1 MKQYNAEK
9 LELMY
14 LRKLLTIIA
23 IVALML
29 PIALAIQADAQSS
42 KADLKVWLKVVNTKT
57 GTERV
62 TEWDLG
68 AYQFEENIPI
78 DVPAFKVAKIKK
90 IFDSDS
96 FAFTFQDKVR
106 KGSWLHFDVELSG
119 TPVIGEVLTIKFV

>member
-1 MKQYNAEK
+1 MKQYKSGK
-9 LELMY
+9 LELRN
-14 LRKLLTIIA
+14 LRKLLAIIA
-23 IVALML
+23 IVALIL
-29 PIALAIQADAQSS
+29 PIALALQADAQSS
-42 KADLKVWLKVVNTKT
+42 KTDLKVWLKVVNTKT

-62 TEWDLG
+62 TEWKLG

-96 FAFTFQDKVR
+96 FAFTFQDKIR

-119 TPVIGEVLTIKFV
+119 TPVIGEVLTIRFV

>member
-1 MKQYNAEK
+1 MKQYKLNK
-9 LELMY
+9 LELMNS
-14 LRKLLTIIA
+14 RKLLTIIA

-29 PIALAIQADAQSS
+29 PITLAIQADAQS

-106 KGSWLHFDVELSG
+106 KGSWLHFDVELTG
-119 TPVIGEVLTIKFV
+119 TPVIGEVLTIRFV

>member
-1 MKQYNAEK
+1 MKQSKPSK
-9 LELMY
+9 LELIS

-23 IVALML
+23 IVALIL
-29 PIALAIQADAQSS
+29 PIALAVQADAQSS

-57 GTERV
+57 GAERV
-62 TEWDLG
+62 TEWKLG

-90 IFDSDS
+90 IFDTDS

-119 TPVIGEVLTIKFV
+119 TPVIGEVLTIRFV

>member
-1 MKQYNAEK
+1 MKQYESSK
-9 LELMY
+9 LELMN

-62 TEWDLG
+62 TEWELG

-78 DVPAFKVAKIKK
+78 DVPAFKVAKIMK
-90 IFDSDS
+90 IFDTDS

>member
-1 MKQYNAEK
+1 MKQYKSGK
-9 LELMY
+9 LELVN

-23 IVALML
+23 IVALIL
-29 PIALAIQADAQSS
+29 PIALAVQADAQSS

-57 GTERV
+57 GIERV
-62 TEWDLG
+62 TEWKLG

-119 TPVIGEVLTIKFV
+119 APVIGEVLTIRFV

>member
-1 MKQYNAEK
+1 MKQSKPSK
-9 LELMY
+9 LELIS

-23 IVALML
+23 IVALIL
-29 PIALAIQADAQSS
+29 PIALAVQVDAQSS

-57 GTERV
+57 GTESV
-62 TEWDLG
+62 TEWKLG

-90 IFDSDS
+90 IFDTDS

-119 TPVIGEVLTIKFV
+119 TPVIGEVLTIRFV

>member
-1 MKQYNAEK
+1 MKQYSFDK
-9 LELMY
+9 LELMN
-14 LRKLLTIIA
+14 LRKLLMVTA
-23 IVALML
+23 IGALIL
-29 PIALAIQADAQSS
+29 PIALAAQADAQSS

-57 GTERV
+57 GTEHV
-62 TEWDLG
+62 TEWKLG

-78 DVPAFKVAKIKK
+78 DVPAFKVAKITK
-90 IFDSDS
+90 IFDTDS

>member
-1 MKQYNAEK
+1 MKQYNLEK
-9 LELMY
+9 LELMN
-14 LRKLLTIIA
+14 LRKLLTIVA
-23 IVALML
+23 FVALML
-29 PIALAIQADAQSS
+29 PVTLAIQADAQS

-62 TEWDLG
+62 TEWKLG

-90 IFDSDS
+90 IFDTDS

-119 TPVIGEVLTIKFV
+119 TPVIGEVLTVRFV

>member
-1 MKQYNAEK
+1 MKQYKSAK
-9 LELMY
+9 LELMNF
-14 LRKLLTIIA
+14 RKLLTIIT

-29 PIALAIQADAQSS
+29 PIALTIQADAQS

-62 TEWDLG
+62 TEWELG

-78 DVPAFKVAKIKK
+78 DVPAFKVSKIKK
-90 IFDSDS
+90 IFDTDS